1 MAFIIT
7 TIWVYEYLMSL
18 YATIHDI
25 HRAAFMAHLSVGQ
38 PSILGVGCWVFL

>member
-1 MAFIIT
+1 MALIMIM
-7 TIWVYEYLMSL
+7 IWVYEYLMTL

-38 PSILGVGCWVFL
+38 PSMLG